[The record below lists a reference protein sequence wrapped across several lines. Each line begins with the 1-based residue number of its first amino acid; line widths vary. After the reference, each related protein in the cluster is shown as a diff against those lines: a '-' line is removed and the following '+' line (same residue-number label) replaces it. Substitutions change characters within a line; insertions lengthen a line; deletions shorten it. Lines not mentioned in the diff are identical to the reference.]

1 MIMIIRIA
9 AMIGEII
16 ASARNF
22 AGMSQ
27 AQLSAGSG
35 VDSSQISKYETVRV
49 IPDLNSTRRLL
60 SAAGWTLAALP
71 MLEAETHEQREQ
83 LIAVVRKWAAAP
95 VDQADAFSIM
105 EAVGALDAAEKHVH
119 YDGTLPPAEQPGRR
133 LERLERQL
141 ELAQTQLAEYE
152 AIFGELGNAVRKATA
167 RVLAGDTYAKPS
179 GGVS

>member
-27 AQLSAGSG
+27 AQLSADSG

-60 SAAGWTLAALP
+60 SAAGWALAALP
-71 MLEAETHEQREQ
+71 KLEAETYEQREQ

-119 YDGTLPPAEQPGRR
+119 DGGTLPPAEQPGRQLQR
-133 LERLERQL
+133 LHEQL
-141 ELAQTQLAEYE
+141 DRAITQLAEYE
-152 AIFGELGNAVRKATA
+152 AIFGDLGAAIRRAHERIEAGGDYEAVVR
-167 RVLAGDTYAKPS
+167 
-179 GGVS
+179 